1 MKTRQRIVQ
10 ASLEL
15 FNQQGE
21 RTISTNHIAAHMQ
34 ISPGNLYYH
43 FANKQE
49 IVAELFAEYEQGVD
63 TYLQLPKDV
72 GVGVDDMRF
81 YLQRLF
87 ESNWNYRFFYRD
99 LEHLLE
105 SDAELALRYRQFSRR
120 CLSQGQVIF
129 EAFGQAGLL
138 RLHGGQAEALALNA
152 WIILTSWTRFL
163 TTSQAAPV
171 QLSEEVV
178 KRGVFQVLIM
188 ISGLVNEQWRAAVDV
203 LFEEFDAPLALAED

>member
-10 ASLEL
+10 TSLEL

-21 RTISTNHIAAHMQ
+21 RTVSTNHIAAHME

-49 IVAELFAEYEQGVD
+49 IVAELFAEYQTGVD
-63 TYLQLPKDV
+63 TYLQLPKGVSV
-72 GVGVDDMRF
+72 GIEDMRF

-105 SDAELALRYRQFSRR
+105 CDQQLAARYRQFSRR
-120 CLSQGQVIF
+120 CLSQAQLIL
-129 EAFGQAGLL
+129 EAFANAGIL
-138 RLHGGQAEALALNA
+138 RLHPGQAEVLALNA

-163 TTSQAAPV
+163 TTSQAPSE
-171 QLSEEVV
+171 QLSEAVV
-178 KRGVFQVLIM
+178 RRGIFQVLTM
-188 ISGLVNEQWRAAVDV
+188 VSGFVNEDWRTEVAA
-203 LFEEFDAPLALAED
+203 LFEAFSAPLTLAEA